1 MMGTEIEGKA
11 GGGARGK
18 EMGEILLVDAE
29 CTKRIVERA
38 VTADELTAVSD
49 FELTGGPTKSYDSH
63 LAQMRFWKD
72 RMVFI
77 SAKEYCL
84 RHRSGGLRHR
94 EYANPANRSGAHRL
108 LNETVL
114 VNIGLLYFAS
124 SYWN

>member
-63 LAQMRFWKD
+63 LAQMRFCKD

-77 SAKEYCL
+77 M
-84 RHRSGGLRHR
+84 HRA
-94 EYANPANRSGAHRL
+94 YANPANRSGAHRL